1 MKNKFIYLTK
11 ESIKSKINTK
21 WFKIM
26 NLFLLI
32 LIPCLVNLDSIIKF
46 FGGEFDEPTKVY
58 IVDEVIVY
66 DELKMS
72 LENNNLGNYKLDV
85 IDSNKTIE
93 ELKTE
98 IIEEEKDDIIIYIK
112 SSDNTFDVE
121 IMSYEYIDTIL
132 YQGIVT
138 SLNTV
143 KSNVALLNSKIDLEI
158 LESVYKEVNVERV
171 FLNENLKENEELM
184 ELIGT
189 VLMIIFILPCFFL
202 IITIV
207 QMIGAEI
214 NEEKSS
220 KSMEIMISS
229 VSPKI
234 HFLSKLIS
242 ANVFAIVQGILFII
256 YSLIGSAIRV
266 FMFKDT
272 LSNLGE
278 VANTTVE
285 VSQVNEYIKMFIESD
300 MSSRLVEGI
309 PLIIILL
316 ILTFLAYSLFTGVLA
331 SMTTNM
337 EDFQHVQSPIMVFLM
352 TGYFL
357 AIFSVMYDGSIL
369 MKVFSF
375 IPLVSGI
382 LAPVTYTLGQI
393 TLLELCISNII
404 LALTCVLL
412 FKYGL
417 RVYKVGI
424 LNYSSDKMWS
434 KMLKA
439 LKTKE

>member
-11 ESIKSKINTK
+11 ESIKNKINTK

-32 LIPCLVNLDSIIKF
+32 LIPCLVNIDSIIKF
-46 FGGEFDEPTKVY
+46 FGGEFDEPTKVH

-66 DELKMS
+66 EEVKSL
-72 LENNNLGNYKLDV
+72 LENNNFGNYKLDV
-85 IDSNKTIE
+85 IDSKDSLD
-93 ELKTE
+93 ELKEE
-98 IIEEEKDDIIIYIK
+98 IIKEEKDDIIIYIK

-143 KSNVALLNSKIDLEI
+143 KSNVALLNSGIDLEI
-158 LESVYKEVNVERV
+158 LENVYKEVEIERV
-171 FLNENLKENEELM
+171 FLNDNLKENEELM

-189 VLMIIFILPCFFL
+189 VLIIIFILPCFFL

-220 KSMEIMISS
+220 RSMEIMISS

-242 ANVFAIVQGILFII
+242 ANVFAIVQGILFIV
-256 YSLIGSAIRV
+256 YSFIGSAIRV

-272 LSNLGE
+272 FQNISSVTSNIEISG
-278 VANTTVE
+278 
-285 VSQVNEYIKMFIESD
+285 VNEYIKMFVNSD
-300 MSSRLVEGI
+300 IASRLVDGI
-309 PLIIILL
+309 PLILL
-316 ILTFLAYSLFTGVLA
+316 LLFFTFLAYSLLTGVLA

-337 EDFQHVQSPIMVFLM
+337 EDFQHIQSPIMIFLM

-369 MKVFSF
+369 LKVASF

-382 LAPVTYTLGQI
+382 LAPITYTLGQI

-404 LALTCVLL
+404 VLITCVLL

>member
-11 ESIKSKINTK
+11 ESIKNKINTK

-32 LIPCLVNLDSIIKF
+32 LIPCMVNLDSIIKF
-46 FGGEFDEPTKVY
+46 FGGEFDEPTKVH

-66 DELKMS
+66 DEVKLL
-72 LENNNLGNYKLDV
+72 LENNNFGNYKLDV
-85 IDSNKTIE
+85 IDSKE
-93 ELKTE
+93 SLDELKEE
-98 IIEEEKDDIIIYIK
+98 IIKEEKDDIIIYIK

-143 KSNVALLNSKIDLEI
+143 KTNVALLNSGIDLEI
-158 LESVYKEVNVERV
+158 LENVYKEVEIERV
-171 FLNENLKENEELM
+171 FLNDNLKENEELM

-189 VLMIIFILPCFFL
+189 VLIIIFIIPCFFL

-220 KSMEIMISS
+220 RSMEIMISS
-229 VSPKI
+229 VSPKV

-256 YSLIGSAIRV
+256 YSFIGSAIRV

-272 LSNLGE
+272 FQNISNVTSNIEISG
-278 VANTTVE
+278 
-285 VSQVNEYIKMFIESD
+285 VNEYINMFINSD
-300 MSSRLVEGI
+300 IASRLVDGI
-309 PLIIILL
+309 PFILL
-316 ILTFLAYSLFTGVLA
+316 LLFFTFLAYSLLTGVLA

-337 EDFQHVQSPIMVFLM
+337 EDFQHIQSPIMIFLM

-369 MKVFSF
+369 LKVASF

-382 LAPVTYTLGQI
+382 LAPITYTLGQI
-393 TLLELCISNII
+393 TLLELCVSNII
-404 LALTCVLL
+404 VLIACVLL

>member
-11 ESIKSKINTK
+11 ESIKNKINTK

-46 FGGEFDEPTKVY
+46 FGGEFDEPTKVH

-66 DELKMS
+66 DEVKLL
-72 LENNNLGNYKLDV
+72 LENNNFGNYKLDV
-85 IDSNKTIE
+85 IDSKE
-93 ELKTE
+93 SLDELKEE
-98 IIEEEKDDIIIYIK
+98 IIKEEKDDIIIYIK

-143 KSNVALLNSKIDLEI
+143 KSNVALLNSGIDLEI
-158 LESVYKEVNVERV
+158 LENVYKEVEIERV
-171 FLNENLKENEELM
+171 FLNDNLKENEELM

-189 VLMIIFILPCFFL
+189 VLIIIFILPCFFL

-220 KSMEIMISS
+220 RSMEIMISS
-229 VSPKI
+229 VSPKV

-242 ANVFAIVQGILFII
+242 ANVFAIVQGILFIV
-256 YSLIGSAIRV
+256 YSFIGSAIRV

-272 LSNLGE
+272 FQNISSVTSNIEISG
-278 VANTTVE
+278 
-285 VSQVNEYIKMFIESD
+285 VNEYIKMFVNSD
-300 MSSRLVEGI
+300 IASRLVDGI
-309 PLIIILL
+309 PLILL
-316 ILTFLAYSLFTGVLA
+316 LLFFTFLAYSLLTGVLA

-337 EDFQHVQSPIMVFLM
+337 EDFQHIQSPIMIFLM

-369 MKVFSF
+369 LKVASF

-382 LAPVTYTLGQI
+382 LAPITYTLGQI
-393 TLLELCISNII
+393 TLLELCVSNII
-404 LALTCVLL
+404 VLITCVLL

>member
-11 ESIKSKINTK
+11 ESIKNKINTK

-32 LIPCLVNLDSIIKF
+32 LIPCMVNLDSIIKF
-46 FGGEFDEPTKVY
+46 FGGEFDEPTKVH

-66 DELKMS
+66 DEVKLL
-72 LENNNLGNYKLDV
+72 LENNNFGNYKLDV
-85 IDSNKTIE
+85 IDSKE
-93 ELKTE
+93 SLDELKEE
-98 IIEEEKDDIIIYIK
+98 IIKEEKDDIIIYIK

-143 KSNVALLNSKIDLEI
+143 KSNVALLNSGIDLEI
-158 LESVYKEVNVERV
+158 LENVYKAVEIERV
-171 FLNENLKENEELM
+171 FLNDNLKENEELM

-189 VLMIIFILPCFFL
+189 VLIIIFILPCFFL

-220 KSMEIMISS
+220 RSMEIMISS
-229 VSPKI
+229 VSPKV

-242 ANVFAIVQGILFII
+242 ANVFAIVQGILFIV
-256 YSLIGSAIRV
+256 YSFIGSAIRV

-272 LSNLGE
+272 FQNISSVTSNIEISG
-278 VANTTVE
+278 
-285 VSQVNEYIKMFIESD
+285 VNEYIKMFVNSD
-300 MSSRLVEGI
+300 IASRLVDGI
-309 PLIIILL
+309 PLILL
-316 ILTFLAYSLFTGVLA
+316 LLFFTFLAYSLLTGVLA

-337 EDFQHVQSPIMVFLM
+337 EDFQHIQSPIMIFLM

-369 MKVFSF
+369 LKVASF

-382 LAPVTYTLGQI
+382 LAPITYTLGQI
-393 TLLELCISNII
+393 TLLELCVSNII
-404 LALTCVLL
+404 VLIACVLL

>member
-11 ESIKSKINTK
+11 ESIKNKINTK

-32 LIPCLVNLDSIIKF
+32 LIPCLVNIDSIIKF
-46 FGGEFDEPTKVY
+46 FGGEFDEPTKVH

-66 DELKMS
+66 EEVKSL
-72 LENNNLGNYKLDV
+72 LENNNFGNYKLDV
-85 IDSNKTIE
+85 IDSKE
-93 ELKTE
+93 SLDELKEE
-98 IIEEEKDDIIIYIK
+98 IIKEEKDDIIIYIK

-143 KSNVALLNSKIDLEI
+143 KSNVALLNSGIDLEI
-158 LESVYKEVNVERV
+158 LENVYKEVEIERV
-171 FLNENLKENEELM
+171 FLNDNLKENEELM

-189 VLMIIFILPCFFL
+189 VLIIIFILPCFFL

-220 KSMEIMISS
+220 RSMEIMISS

-242 ANVFAIVQGILFII
+242 ANVFAIVQGILFIV
-256 YSLIGSAIRV
+256 YSFIGSAIRV

-272 LSNLGE
+272 FQNISSVTSNIEISG
-278 VANTTVE
+278 
-285 VSQVNEYIKMFIESD
+285 VNEYIKMFVNSD
-300 MSSRLVEGI
+300 IASRLVDGI
-309 PLIIILL
+309 PLILL
-316 ILTFLAYSLFTGVLA
+316 LLFFTFLAYSLLTGVLA

-337 EDFQHVQSPIMVFLM
+337 EDFQHIQSPIMIFLM

-369 MKVFSF
+369 LKVASF

-382 LAPVTYTLGQI
+382 LAPITYTLGQI
-393 TLLELCISNII
+393 TLLELCVSNII
-404 LALTCVLL
+404 VLITCVLL

>member
-11 ESIKSKINTK
+11 ESIKNKINTK

-46 FGGEFDEPTKVY
+46 FGGEFDEPTKVH

-66 DELKMS
+66 DEVKLL
-72 LENNNLGNYKLDV
+72 LENNNFGNYKLDV
-85 IDSNKTIE
+85 IDSKE
-93 ELKTE
+93 SLDELKEE
-98 IIEEEKDDIIIYIK
+98 IIKEEKDDIIIYIK

-143 KSNVALLNSKIDLEI
+143 KSNVALLNSGIDLEI
-158 LESVYKEVNVERV
+158 LENVYKEVEIERV
-171 FLNENLKENEELM
+171 FLNDNLKENEELM

-189 VLMIIFILPCFFL
+189 VLIIIFILPCFFL

-220 KSMEIMISS
+220 RSMEIMISS

-242 ANVFAIVQGILFII
+242 ANVFAIVQGILFIV
-256 YSLIGSAIRV
+256 YSFIGSAIRV

-272 LSNLGE
+272 FQNISSVTSNIEISG
-278 VANTTVE
+278 
-285 VSQVNEYIKMFIESD
+285 VNEYIKMFVNSD
-300 MSSRLVEGI
+300 IASRLVDGI
-309 PLIIILL
+309 PLILL
-316 ILTFLAYSLFTGVLA
+316 LLFFTFLAYSLLTGVLA

-337 EDFQHVQSPIMVFLM
+337 EDFQHIQSPIMIFLM
-352 TGYFL
+352 AGYFL

-369 MKVFSF
+369 LKVASF

-382 LAPVTYTLGQI
+382 LAPITYTLGQI
-393 TLLELCISNII
+393 TLLELCVSNII
-404 LALTCVLL
+404 VLITCVLL

>member
-11 ESIKSKINTK
+11 ESIKNKINTK

-32 LIPCLVNLDSIIKF
+32 LIPCMVNLDSIIKF
-46 FGGEFDEPTKVY
+46 FGGEFDEPTKVH

-66 DELKMS
+66 EEVKSL
-72 LENNNLGNYKLDV
+72 LENNNFGNYKLDV
-85 IDSNKTIE
+85 IDSKE
-93 ELKTE
+93 SLDELKEE
-98 IIEEEKDDIIIYIK
+98 IIKEEKDDIIIYIK

-143 KSNVALLNSKIDLEI
+143 KSNVALLNSGIDLEI
-158 LESVYKEVNVERV
+158 LENVYKAVEIERV
-171 FLNENLKENEELM
+171 FLNDNLKENEELM

-189 VLMIIFILPCFFL
+189 VLIIIFILPCFFL
-202 IITIV
+202 IITII

-220 KSMEIMISS
+220 RTMEIMISS

-242 ANVFAIVQGILFII
+242 ANVFAIVQGILFIV
-256 YSLIGSAIRV
+256 YSFIGSAIRV
-266 FMFKDT
+266 FMFNDT
-272 LSNLGE
+272 FQNISSVTSNIEISG
-278 VANTTVE
+278 
-285 VSQVNEYIKMFIESD
+285 VNEYIKMFLNSD
-300 MSSRLVEGI
+300 IASRLVNGI
-309 PLIIILL
+309 PLILL
-316 ILTFLAYSLFTGVLA
+316 LLFFTFLAYSLLTGVLA

-337 EDFQHVQSPIMVFLM
+337 EDFQHIQSPIMIFLM

-369 MKVFSF
+369 LKVASF

-382 LAPVTYTLGQI
+382 LAPITYTLGQI

-404 LALTCVLL
+404 VLITCVLL

>member
-11 ESIKSKINTK
+11 ESIKNKINTK

-32 LIPCLVNLDSIIKF
+32 LIPCLVNIDSIIKF
-46 FGGEFDEPTKVY
+46 FGGEFDEPTKVH

-66 DELKMS
+66 EEVKSL
-72 LENNNLGNYKLDV
+72 LENNNFGNYKLDV
-85 IDSNKTIE
+85 IDSKDSLD
-93 ELKTE
+93 ELKEE
-98 IIEEEKDDIIIYIK
+98 IIKEEKDDIIIYIK

-143 KSNVALLNSKIDLEI
+143 KSNVALLNSGIDLEI
-158 LESVYKEVNVERV
+158 LENVYKEVEIERV
-171 FLNENLKENEELM
+171 FLNDNLKENEELM

-189 VLMIIFILPCFFL
+189 VLIIIFILPCFFL

-220 KSMEIMISS
+220 RSMEIMISS

-242 ANVFAIVQGILFII
+242 ANVFAIVQGILFIV
-256 YSLIGSAIRV
+256 YSFIGSAIRV

-272 LSNLGE
+272 FQNISSVTSNIEISG
-278 VANTTVE
+278 
-285 VSQVNEYIKMFIESD
+285 VNEYIKMFVNSD
-300 MSSRLVEGI
+300 IASRLVDGI
-309 PLIIILL
+309 PLILL
-316 ILTFLAYSLFTGVLA
+316 LLFFTFLAYSLLTGVLA

-337 EDFQHVQSPIMVFLM
+337 EDFQHIQSPIMIFLM

-369 MKVFSF
+369 LKVASF

-382 LAPVTYTLGQI
+382 LAPITYTLGQI
-393 TLLELCISNII
+393 TLLELCVSNII
-404 LALTCVLL
+404 VLITCVLL